1 MPCGYVQRLRGLPVN
16 PVANLLDGLHVAFT
30 SSLNNLLSNL
40 GQHDLALSV
49 GAFDSNH
56 ERIAPQFVFPS

>member
-16 PVANLLDGLHVAFT
+16 PVANLLDGLHIAFT
-30 SSLNNLLSNL
+30 RSLNDFL
-40 GQHDLALSV
+40 GYLGEHHPAFSV
-49 GAFDSNH
+49 GTLDRYH